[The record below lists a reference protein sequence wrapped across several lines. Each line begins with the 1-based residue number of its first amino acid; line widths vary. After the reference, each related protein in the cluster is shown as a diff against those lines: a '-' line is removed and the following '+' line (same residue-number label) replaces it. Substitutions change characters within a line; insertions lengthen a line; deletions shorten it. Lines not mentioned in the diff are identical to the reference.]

1 MKRRD
6 FIRFLGG
13 AAAAWPI
20 VIRAQQRSRKI
31 SRVGWLVPGSQTA
44 QTNLDEYRRGM
55 RELGY
60 TEGLTV
66 ETSYAYAD
74 GEFDRLDKIAA
85 ALVNE
90 RVDVIVT
97 AGTPACLAAK
107 RATST
112 VPIVFAVSSD
122 PLGTGV
128 VHSLSHPESNI
139 TGLSLMATDLSAK
152 RMELL
157 RTLLPGIHQIAVLWD
172 SSNPGMALRVRESRQ
187 AAEQLKV
194 GFLDAGARDLDS
206 LEASFATLS
215 AKRPEAILVTAEAFT
230 NLHRDRILDFVSRSH
245 IPTIYEDGGFVRAGG
260 LIAYGPNIPD
270 MFHRAA
276 SYVDKILKGAKPAD
290 LPVEQPTRFELII
303 NLKTARAL
311 GIEIPPTLLA
321 SADEAIE

>member
-6 FIRFLGG
+6 FIQFLGG
-13 AAAAWPI
+13 TAAAWPI
-20 VIRAQQRSRKI
+20 AVRAQHSRKI
-31 SRVGWLVPGSQTA
+31 PRVGWLAPGSQNV

-66 ETSYAYAD
+66 ETFYVYAD
-74 GEFDRLDKIAA
+74 GEFDRLDKLASM
-85 ALVNE
+85 LVNE

-112 VPIVFAVSSD
+112 IPIVFAVSSD
-122 PLGTGV
+122 PLSTGV
-128 VHSLSHPESNI
+128 IHSLAHPESNI
-139 TGLSLMATDLSAK
+139 TGLSMMATDLSAK

-157 RTLLPGIHQIAVLWD
+157 HTLLPSIRQIAVLWD
-172 SSNPGMALRVRESRQ
+172 SSNPGMALRVRETRQ
-187 AAEQLKV
+187 AAEHLKV

-215 AKRPEAILVTAEAFT
+215 EKRPEALLVTAEPFT
-230 NLHRDRILDFVSRSH
+230 NLHRDRILDFVSHSR
-245 IPTIYEDGGFVRAGG
+245 IPAIYEDGGFARAGG

-276 SYVDKILKGAKPAD
+276 SYVDKILKGTNPAD

-303 NLKTARAL
+303 NLKTA
-311 GIEIPPTLLA
+311 
-321 SADEAIE
+321 